1 MPEPLALP
9 SYDDLDELVDTDP
22 IRLRDKAWQL
32 RCEAARL
39 AEDLKRATEVVAAIR
54 QVTGGGYLPP
64 AWSYKWRERAETAE
78 AEVER
83 LKAENE
89 LLRRLHVGAENSINA
104 ALDLAARLD
113 PTCGHTRERA
123 FIADLLRIL
132 TATPQKAV
140 SG

>member
-22 IRLRDKAWQL
+22 IRLRNKAWEL

-39 AEDLKRATEVVAAIR
+39 AEDLKRATEVVEAVR
-54 QVTGGGYLPP
+54 QVTGGGYLPS

-78 AEVER
+78 SRIAE
-83 LKAENE
+83 
-89 LLRRLHVGAENSINA
+89 
-104 ALDLAARLD
+104 ALDLASRLD
-113 PTCGHTRERA
+113 PTSGHGRVRA
-123 FIADLLRIL
+123 FIADLRRVLGE
-132 TATPQKAV
+132 AV